1 MGHIEF
7 NTSDIKLCLGAAEV
21 SAAYLGDK
29 QVYPVETTLPNYLS
43 FTNRGTEEVV
53 IMFDSY
59 NRENMLDR
67 DFEYSFDG
75 ITWTDWESEYFNSS
89 LCPHVQP
96 NETLYLRGDNT
107 RINFDT
113 STFMTLVCG
122 ISTDDLHPAVEVHG
136 NIMSLLSKT
145 GFEQLTSVPQY
156 CFYSFFLD
164 NTVITTAPELP
175 ATIVGQYAY
184 YDMFNG
190 CTSLTTAP
198 VLPATTLNTYCYAN
212 MFTSCT
218 SLTTTPAL
226 PATTLAENCY
236 RGMFYGCTGLIT
248 AGTISATTL
257 ATRCCYYM
265 FYKCTSLTTTPAL
278 PATALATECYYN
290 MFAGCTSLT
299 TANILPATALASYCY
314 CGMFNGCTA
323 LTVAPTLPATS
334 LQAHCYEDMFVGCI
348 ALTTA
353 PDLPAT
359 ILKMYCYKNMF
370 TGCTSLNY
378 IKALFTTTPS
388 TSYTAAWVEN
398 VAATGTFVKNSRAG
412 WNVTGTNGIPTG
424 WTVTTASA

>member
-21 SAAYLGDK
+21 SAAYLGDE

-96 NETLYLRGDNT
+96 NETLYMRGDNT

-145 GFEQLTSVPQY
+145 GFEELTSVPQY

-164 NTVITTAPELP
+164 NTVITTPPELP
-175 ATIVGQYAY
+175 ATTVGQYAY

-190 CTSLTTAP
+190 CTALTVAP
-198 VLPATTLNTYCYAN
+198 ALPATTLNTYCYAN
-212 MFTSCT
+212 MFTNCT

-226 PATTLAENCY
+226 PATTLAEDCY
-236 RGMFYGCTGLIT
+236 RGMFWQCTGLIT

-265 FYKCTSLTTTPAL
+265 FHNCTSLTTVQ
-278 PATALATECYYN
+278 
-290 MFAGCTSLT
+290 S
-299 TANILPATALASYCY
+299 ILPATTLQTFCY
-314 CGMFNGCTA
+314 AYMFNECSS
-323 LTVAPTLPATS
+323 LTQAPELPALKLTINCY
-334 LQAHCYEDMFVGCI
+334 QYMFYHCR
-348 ALTTA
+348 
-353 PDLPAT
+353 
-359 ILKMYCYKNMF
+359 
-370 TGCTSLNY
+370 SLNY
-378 IKALFTTTPS
+378 IKAMFTTTPAA
-388 TSYTAAWVEN
+388 SYTSNWVTG
-398 VAATGTFVKNSRAG
+398 VAKPGTFVKNTAATWDVVGVHGVPS
-412 WNVTGTNGIPTG
+412 G
-424 WTVTTASA
+424 WTVETASS